1 MYKYFF
7 IGLVLTIINLFLG
20 VNFHNWNLLFNI
32 TALAVLIPFMIS
44 GILIGAFVSGDRM
57 RGNFYSETKE
67 DRESNRKW
75 ASKFF

>member
-1 MYKYFF
+1 ME
-7 IGLVLTIINLFLG
+7 
-20 VNFHNWNLLFNI
+20 LFNI